1 MIGIVCEL
9 LVRGGVGGLL
19 VLAGFAK
26 AATTMAWRLEWLD
39 SYQLL
44 PRRLL
49 APAAW
54 GLPGAELV
62 VGAMYVLGVFGR
74 AGAVAAAIVLAVVSA
89 AVAIALLR
97 GQQVS
102 CGCLGKVGTLI
113 SWPVVARNAV
123 LITAVLWTAVS
134 GLRGPAL
141 AGFAPGIQVT
151 VLAAVVAAL
160 SVGAYRRRA
169 TEPGHDPTT
178 HPHHLNAGEPA
189 DLPFPQPPS
198 TQEAHS

>member
-1 MIGIVCEL
+1 
-9 LVRGGVGGLL
+9 
-19 VLAGFAK
+19 
-26 AATTMAWRLEWLD
+26 
-39 SYQLL
+39 
-44 PRRLL
+44 
-49 APAAW
+49 
-54 GLPGAELV
+54 
-62 VGAMYVLGVFGR
+62 
-74 AGAVAAAIVLAVVSA
+74 LAVVSA
-89 AVAIALLR
+89 AVVIALLR

-123 LITAVLWTAVS
+123 LITAVLWTAVG
-134 GLRGPAL
+134 GLRDPAL
-141 AGFAPGIQVT
+141 AGFAPAIQVT
-151 VLAAVVAAL
+151 VLAAVVSAL

-178 HPHHLNAGEPA
+178 HPQHLDAGEPA